1 MLSFIESA
9 LYKVIKVRNNTYI
22 AMGMD
27 NTDDM
32 IEAFGGII
40 DLLEEVE
47 DELLEVCDE
56 D

>member
-1 MLSFIESA
+1 MSFIEIA
-9 LYKVIKVRNNTYI
+9 LDKVIKARNNAYT

-32 IEAFGGII
+32 IEAFSGII

-47 DELLEVCDE
+47 DELLEACDE